1 MCCDTAGA
9 KKNVLILF
17 SPTHV
22 SWLLSAGFAG
32 TAAVHLTGLRAVREA
47 YDRWQYPR
55 GFREVTGTL
64 LLLAGIFLAFPLTR
78 FWGIAIAALVMFLSA
93 TTLLS
98 HRQYTFAAPVIG
110 LLFALI
116 PAAFAGPV

>member
-1 MCCDTAGA
+1 MST
-9 KKNVLILF
+9 LF

-32 TAAVHLTGLRAVREA
+32 AAAVHLTGLRAVRQA

-55 GFREVTGTL
+55 GFREVTGSL
-64 LLLAGIFLAFPLTR
+64 LLLAGVFLAFPLTR
-78 FWGIAIAALVMFLSA
+78 FWGIAIAAVVMFLSA

>member
-1 MCCDTAGA
+1 MLT
-9 KKNVLILF
+9 LF

-32 TAAVHLTGLRAVREA
+32 TAAVHLSGYRALREA

-64 LLLAGIFLAFPLTR
+64 LLLAGVFLAFPLTR
-78 FWGIAIAALVMFLSA
+78 FWGIAIAAVVMFLSA
-93 TTLLS
+93 TTLVDEANVRMARTVLQQIEDA
-98 HRQYTFAAPVIG
+98 R
-110 LLFALI
+110 
-116 PAAFAGPV
+116 